1 MAAEFHLAEYALAL
15 HLLLQHLERLVD
27 IVVTDENLHAAF
39 LLDRAV
45 DGSDSQGARGQ
56 WRADM
61 YNSGADGTRGT
72 NGLRYLKS
80 CQPMGTLAAI
90 GGSEDFGTSPFFG
103 SSSDKPTAC
112 PYTTKMG
119 MPEIKGNSGHPL
131 LCRRRRVTDLVDR
144 DCVRSTAARQS

>member
-45 DGSDSQGARGQ
+45 DGSESQGARGQ

-90 GGSEDFGTSPFFG
+90 GGSGDFGTSPFFG
-103 SSSDKPTAC
+103 QLFAQANCLAVYQNNGYAGDK
-112 PYTTKMG
+112 G
-119 MPEIKGNSGHPL
+119 
-131 LCRRRRVTDLVDR
+131 
-144 DCVRSTAARQS
+144 Q